1 MTAAVLKLHE
11 RLFFDLSAG
20 QVMDGER
27 RYVLMRADVLM
38 GAFDQLEESARA
50 EALRAL
56 GHSVYRQGADSVRA
70 YVRELGSEALLRA
83 MENGSASLGWG
94 RWTLTAE
101 PGLLRLRVDNS
112 PFARSTRR
120 HMIPACHAIGG
131 MLSAVAT
138 TLWSEP
144 AEAHETQCA
153 CMTNHAHLTC
163 LFEARRTTA

>member
-38 GAFDQLEESARA
+38 GAFDELEEPAHA

-56 GHSVYRQGADSVRA
+56 GRSVYRQGADSVRA
-70 YVRELGSEALLRA
+70 YLRELGPEALLRA
-83 MENGSASLGWG
+83 MEDGSASLGWG

-112 PFARSTRR
+112 PFAQASRR
-120 HMIPACHAIGG
+120 HSVPACHAIGG
-131 MLSAVAT
+131 MLGAVAA
-138 TLWSEP
+138 TLWSKP

-153 CMTNHAHLTC
+153 CMTGQPFLGC
-163 LFEARRTTA
+163 LFEARPTAA